1 MPSVFLRHR
10 GCYILCRQHG
20 EYVGL
25 QKALKQLQRKERKAE
40 NQGQTDSGVLHDAG
54 RVGEEEPAT
63 YTWYTSSAASDVY
76 KRQHQQLVR

>member
-25 QKALKQLQRKERKAE
+25 QKAHKQLQRKERKAE
-40 NQGQTDSGVLHDAG
+40 NQGQTASGVVHDAG
-54 RVGEEEPAT
+54 RVGEEAVS
-63 YTWYTSSAASDVY
+63 YTHLTLPT
-76 KRQHQQLVR
+76 KRIV